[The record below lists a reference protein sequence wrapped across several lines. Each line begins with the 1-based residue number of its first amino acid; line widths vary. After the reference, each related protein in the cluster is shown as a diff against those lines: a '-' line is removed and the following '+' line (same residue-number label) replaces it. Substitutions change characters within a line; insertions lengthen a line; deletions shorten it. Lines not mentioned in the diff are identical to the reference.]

1 MKPQRNL
8 TNCCCG
14 YKMDN
19 VAHSRQYFCFR
30 HLLYIKQ
37 LLLVH
42 GVDRNVGPAAPE
54 SLVLS

>member
-1 MKPQRNL
+1 
-8 TNCCCG
+8 
-14 YKMDN
+14 MDN

-42 GVDRNVGPAAPE
+42 GVDRNVGPAALE